1 MWLNSKKAP
10 NKVRRLLKKLLRLYH
25 RREIKS
31 MPKAEIT
38 YKPVGINEKAT
49 HGDYTHLCQMWEGL
63 TVGTAKVW
71 ATEMR
76 EHPDFKQF
84 IDNPTHKIVF
94 INYEGFRLFVKW
106 KSRNRYRTKKETLA
120 EMLENLK
127 KEKQLGVLT

>member
-1 MWLNSKKAP
+1 
-10 NKVRRLLKKLLRLYH
+10 
-25 RREIKS
+25 

-38 YKPVGINEKAT
+38 YKPVDVDEKAT
-49 HGDYTHLCQMWEGL
+49 HGDYKHLCQRWEGL
-63 TVGTAKVW
+63 TPGTAKVW

-94 INYEGFRLFVKW
+94 INYEGF
-106 KSRNRYRTKKETLA
+106 A

-127 KEKQLGVLT
+127 KEKQLGV

>member
-1 MWLNSKKAP
+1 
-10 NKVRRLLKKLLRLYH
+10 
-25 RREIKS
+25 

-38 YKPVGINEKAT
+38 QKPVGINEKAT

-63 TVGTAKVW
+63 TVGTTKVW

-84 IDNPTHKIVF
+84 IDNPTHKLVF

-106 KSRNRYRTKKETLA
+106 KSRNRYRTKKETLS

-127 KEKQLGVLT
+127 KEKQMGVLT

>member
-1 MWLNSKKAP
+1 
-10 NKVRRLLKKLLRLYH
+10 
-25 RREIKS
+25 

-106 KSRNRYRTKKETLA
+106 KSRNRYRAKKETLA

-127 KEKQLGVLT
+127 KEKQLVV

>member
-1 MWLNSKKAP
+1 
-10 NKVRRLLKKLLRLYH
+10 
-25 RREIKS
+25 
-31 MPKAEIT
+31 MPKAKIT
-38 YKPVGINEKAT
+38 YKPVGVNEKAT
-49 HGDYTHLCQMWEGL
+49 HGDYKHLCQMWEGL
-63 TVGTAKVW
+63 TVGTAKIW